1 MSRSTTETT
10 ALRPTIADAALPWRR
25 LVLSRLAPL
34 AEGVLSIRDAAA
46 EATAGRPAPDGLSA
60 RIEVR
65 HPRFWRRV
73 ALGGSLAA
81 AESYADGDWETDDL
95 TAVVRVL
102 ARNADAIDA
111 VDGGLARLRRPVD
124 ALAHFLRRNTRAGSR
139 RNIAEHYDLGNDFF
153 ALMLD
158 PTMTYSCGVFE
169 SEDSTLEE
177 ASAAKIDRLCRLL
190 RLRPG
195 DHLLE
200 IGTGWGAFAIQA
212 ARRYGC
218 RVTTTTISRAQHELA
233 AERVARAGLEGRV
246 TVLLEDYRD
255 LRGRHDK
262 LVSVEMLEA
271 VGAEH
276 YREFF
281 ARCSAL
287 LEPHGLLALQVIT
300 IADQRYQQARRGVDF
315 VKRWVFPGSNIPS
328 VTALLDAATAASDLR
343 LRHLEEIGPH
353 YARTLRAW
361 RENLA
366 RNREAVERI
375 TAPRFR
381 RLWHYYLCYC
391 EAGFAEGYNGDVQM
405 LLARPRAGR

>member
-1 MSRSTTETT
+1 MSRGTSQTT
-10 ALRPTIADAALPWRR
+10 ALRPTLADGALPWRR

-34 AEGVLSIRDAAA
+34 AEGLLSLRDAAG
-46 EATAGRPAPDGLSA
+46 EATVGHLAPDGLAA

-65 HPRFWRRV
+65 EPRFWRRV

-81 AESYADGDWETDDL
+81 AEAYADGDWEAEDL

-102 ARNADAIDA
+102 ARNANALDA
-111 VDGGLARLRRPVD
+111 VEGGLARLRRPAD
-124 ALAHFLRRNTRAGSR
+124 ALAHLLRRNTRAGSR

-158 PTMTYSCGVFE
+158 PTMTYSCGIFE
-169 SEDSTLEE
+169 REDSTLEE
-177 ASAAKIDRLCRLL
+177 ASLAKIDRLCRLL
-190 RLRPG
+190 RLRPE

-200 IGTGWGAFAIQA
+200 IGAGWGALAIHA

-218 RVTTTTISRAQHELA
+218 RVTTTTISRAQRELA
-233 AERVARAGLEGRV
+233 TERVARAGLGDRV

-281 ARCSAL
+281 ARCSGL
-287 LEPHGLLALQVIT
+287 LEPHGLAAIQVIT

-315 VKRWVFPGSNIPS
+315 VKRWIFPGSNIPS

-343 LRHLEEIGPH
+343 LRHLEEIGLH
-353 YARTLRAW
+353 YARTLAAW

-366 RNREAVERI
+366 RKREALERI

-405 LLARPRAGR
+405 LFARPRAGR